1 MYLGLPGDWG
11 RSKQGALQW
20 IKEKIVAKLE
30 GWKENLLN
38 QAGKEILI
46 KAIIQAIPSYTMTIV
61 RFPKNFYRSICS
73 RIARFWWSGNGRDRG
88 MH

>member
-1 MYLGLPGDWG
+1 MGLPGEWG

-73 RIARFWWSGNGRDRG
+73 RIAWF
-88 MH
+88 